1 MLVNKDY
8 ESLLISLLN
17 ISDKDIVSINSFT
30 SVSGF
35 LSITAQL
42 SRCSTC
48 CPNCGST
55 SFKSLGYY
63 QKKMKLPNELFDNID
78 VFFKI
83 PRSLCLDCHHSFSD
97 DRPLTPKGSSTSYKL
112 ILKVMELLCDPAM
125 TFQSVA
131 KLTGLS
137 KPTVIRIF
145 DKYCHIGHI
154 SFPEAICIDEVYT
167 KNSDFDS
174 KYSCIFYDFYN
185 HSIVDVTPSR
195 HKNFLFSYLQKFP
208 KAELDH
214 VKYICIDMYQPY
226 KDVCRFYFKKAII
239 CVDSFHVVKHLN
251 DDLSKLRIRIMN
263 HYDSN
268 SVEYY
273 LLKHWK
279 NLLLDRSINLDNKGK
294 FNKRLNRFINFRQL
308 LDLILQIDPQLSAAY
323 MLKERYIQFNAT
335 ADITNAERQL
345 VVLIND
351 FSDSNIPEYAEFVV
365 LLKNWKTEI
374 INSFTLY
381 KGRRLNTSVAESMN
395 ATIAKLI
402 YNSKGIR
409 NSDRRRKRII
419 YAVNKK
425 GFSL

>member
-1 MLVNKDY
+1 MFNKDY

-17 ISDKDIVSINSFT
+17 ISDRDIVSINSF
-30 SVSGF
+30 SSDSAK
-35 LSITAQL
+35 LSIIVQL
-42 SRCSTC
+42 SRVSTC
-48 CPNCGST
+48 CPNCGSI
-55 SFKSLGYY
+55 SLKSLGYY
-63 QKKMKLPNELFDNID
+63 KKKVKVPNELFDNID
-78 VFFKI
+78 VFFMI
-83 PRSLCLDCHHSFSD
+83 PRSLCMDCHHSFSD
-97 DRPLTPKGSSTSYKL
+97 NRVITPKGSSTSYKL
-112 ILKVMELLCDPAM
+112 ILKVMELLCDPTI
-125 TFQSVA
+125 TFQTAA

-137 KPTVIRIF
+137 KPTIIRIF

-154 SFPEAICIDEVYT
+154 PFPEAICIDEVYT

-195 HKNFLFSYLQKFP
+195 HKNYLFNYLQKFS
-208 KAELDH
+208 KNELDN

-226 KDVCRFYFKKAII
+226 KDVCQLYFKKAII

-263 HYDSN
+263 RYDSD

-294 FNKRLNRFINFRQL
+294 FNKKLNRYINFRQL
-308 LDLILQIDPQLSAAY
+308 LELILQIDPQLSTAY
-323 MLKERYIQFNAT
+323 HLKERYIQFNASSDFDH
-335 ADITNAERQL
+335 AQQQLDI
-345 VVLIND
+345 LIND
-351 FSDSNIPEYAEFVV
+351 FNNSNIPEFSEFVT
-365 LLKNWKTEI
+365 LLKNWRKEI
-374 INSFTLY
+374 INSFIFY

-395 ATIAKLI
+395 STIARLI

-409 NSDRRRKRII
+409 NNERRRKRII
-419 YAVNKK
+419 YAINKK
-425 GFSL
+425 SFTL

>member
-1 MLVNKDY
+1 MLNKDY

-17 ISDKDIVSINSFT
+17 ISDNDIVSINSFI
-30 SVSGF
+30 SASNIF
-35 LSITAQL
+35 SITVQL
-42 SRCSTC
+42 SRNFTC
-48 CPNCGST
+48 CPNCGSI

-63 QKKMKLPNELFDNID
+63 QKKVKIPNELFENID
-78 VFFKI
+78 VFFLV

-97 DRPLTPKGSSTSYKL
+97 NRILTPKGSSTSYKM
-112 ILKVMELLCDPAM
+112 ILKVMDLLCDPSI
-125 TFQSVA
+125 TFQLAA

-137 KPTVIRIF
+137 KPTIIRIF

-154 SFPEAICIDEVYT
+154 PFPEAICIDEVYT

-195 HKNFLFSYLQKFP
+195 HKNYLFSHLQKFS
-208 KAELDH
+208 KNELDN

-239 CVDSFHVVKHLN
+239 CVDSFHVIKHLN

-263 HYDSN
+263 RYDSD

-294 FNKRLNRFINFRQL
+294 FNKRLNRHINFRQL
-308 LDLILQIDPQLSAAY
+308 LELILQIDPQLAAAY
-323 MLKERYIQFNAT
+323 NLKEKYIQFNAT

-345 VVLIND
+345 DTLIKD
-351 FSDSNIPEYAEFVV
+351 FNDSNIPEYTEFVT
-365 LLKNWKTEI
+365 LLKNWKVEV

-409 NSDRRRKRII
+409 NSERRRKRII